1 MVTASPPDFALYPL
15 SAETVRA
22 LHQDTVDEN
31 LGSVG
36 RYVIHR
42 RRIPDYYLRQ
52 ELRDEGLDKTESDKM
67 IPTRWVTEQG
77 RITITD
83 ADIKLLAL
91 IVFLKINRR
100 LMHHPVDETYQQ
112 ARLRLRGTLA
122 ELLEKRLPR
131 NVLAERLEISGKTV
145 NSLIRYNPNRNGPIK
160 HCPWQLL
167 DKIDAVDWTAVAKVR
182 QQPPPATRHAITE
195 GEIQRQRR
203 RQTQAMEKG
212 LYQQRQYIRPGSGC
226 PHCQSPWTMLR
237 KAQDQDSLPDVEM
250 TCLGCGRN
258 CYLKAIPVPAPA
270 PAGNRPMEAKR

>member
-1 MVTASPPDFALYPL
+1 MPTATPDFALYPL
-15 SAETVRA
+15 SPETVRA
-22 LHQDTVDEN
+22 LCQDTLDEN

-36 RYVIHR
+36 RYIIHR

-52 ELRDEGLDKTESDKM
+52 ELREEGLAKAESDKM

-91 IVFLKINRR
+91 IVFFKIQRR

-112 ARLRLRGTLA
+112 ARLRLRGTLN

-131 NVLAERLEISGKTV
+131 NVLAERLEISGKTI

-167 DKIDAVDWTAVAKVR
+167 DKIDAVDWAAVPKAR
-182 QQPPPATRHAITE
+182 QPAPPPATRHAITE

-203 RQTQAMEKG
+203 RQTQAVEKG
-212 LYQQRQYIRPGSGC
+212 LYLQRRYVQPNGPC
-226 PHCQSPWTMLR
+226 PHCNSPWPMLR
-237 KAQDQDSLPDVEM
+237 KATEQDSLPDVEIS
-250 TCLGCGRN
+250 CLNCGRT
-258 CYLKAIPVPAPA
+258 CYLKAAPT
-270 PAGNRPMEAKR
+270 GNRQMEAKR